1 MTPLANAENAPAA
14 AGPGNGAIGA
24 ETGVANP
31 WDNLR
36 TVGSPDQW
44 HDAGPEDRIAGIQ
57 PTMVF
62 EPVNEVELATALR
75 YADSAGL
82 SVIPRGSGSKLGWG
96 NAPTRADLVLSTT
109 RLNRVIEHAWAD
121 LTVSVEAGCTI
132 GTLQDTLAQHG
143 QRIAI
148 DPLWPEHTTVG
159 GLLSTNDSG
168 TLRIRYGGLRDL
180 IIGATIALPDG
191 TLASSGGKVVKNV
204 AGYDLP
210 KLLTGAL
217 GTLGVITRAVFRL
230 HPLPHQGRSFTFV
243 ARDAADANRLMLAIQ
258 DSKLAHTG
266 LQVRFNSGAQPEV
279 DIRFDG
285 TDEGLAAQTGT
296 LRKLAAPAT
305 ETHSNDD
312 VWHARQ
318 HLFGAA
324 RSNQSEPWNAASL
337 SSSDLSGEALAKSEA
352 LAKGNA
358 RPTAST
364 QGDAPSAQHSQP
376 AAIVKF
382 SILPGSI
389 ANTCQQ
395 LRHLSEPLN
404 VHWSAVIQGTGLGW
418 IRLGPAE
425 ANSIQQVVRKLRS
438 ELETT
443 GGSLMIQHRSPEIP
457 EIEAWGNPGDA
468 LALML
473 SVKQQF
479 DPRKTLNPGR
489 FVGGI

>member
-1 MTPLANAENAPAA
+1 MTPLANAVNA
-14 AGPGNGAIGA
+14 GNDVTGT
-24 ETGVANP
+24 ETGAANS

-36 TVGSPDQW
+36 AVGSPDQW
-44 HDAGPEDRIAGIQ
+44 RDAGPEDRVAGVQ

-62 EPVNEVELATALR
+62 EPANEVELATALR

-96 NAPTRADLVLSTT
+96 NPPTRADLVLSTA

-148 DPLWPEHTTVG
+148 DPLWPEHATVG

-210 KLLTGAL
+210 KLVTGAL

-230 HPLPHQGRSFTFV
+230 HPLPHQVRSFTFV

-285 TDEGLAAQTGT
+285 TEEGLAAQTET

-305 ETHSNDD
+305 ETHSNHD

-318 HLFGAA
+318 HLFGTA
-324 RSNQSEPWNAASL
+324 RPSRSEPWNAASL
-337 SSSDLSGEALAKSEA
+337 LSPVALAKED
-352 LAKGNA
+352 A
-358 RPTAST
+358 RPTVST
-364 QGDAPSAQHSQP
+364 PVDAPPTHDSQP
-376 AAIVKF
+376 AAIAKF
-382 SILPGSI
+382 SVLPASI
-389 ANTCQQ
+389 ANACQQ
-395 LRHLSEPLN
+395 VRDLAEPLN
-404 VHWSAVIQGTGLGW
+404 VHWSAVAQGTGMGW
-418 IRLGPAE
+418 IRLGPAK
-425 ANSIQQVVRKLRS
+425 ANAIQQVLQKLRS
-438 ELETT
+438 QLEPA
-443 GGSLMIQHRSPEIP
+443 GGSLVVQYRSPEIP

-479 DPRKTLNPGR
+479 DVRKTLNPGR

>member
-1 MTPLANAENAPAA
+1 MTPLANAGNAPAT
-14 AGPGNGAIGA
+14 AGPGNDATGM
-24 ETGVANP
+24 ETGTPNP

-36 TVGSPDQW
+36 TIGSPDQW
-44 HDAGPEDRIAGIQ
+44 CDAGPEDHVAGVQ
-57 PTMVF
+57 PTMIF
-62 EPVNEVELATALR
+62 EPVNEVELATVLR

-96 NAPTRADLVLSTT
+96 NPPTRADLVLSTA
-109 RLNRVIEHAWAD
+109 RLNRVLEHAWAD

-210 KLLTGAL
+210 KLVTGAL

-230 HPLPHQGRSFTFV
+230 HPLPHQVRSFTLV
-243 ARDAADANRLMLAIQ
+243 ARDAADANRLVLAIQ

-266 LQVRFNSGAQPEV
+266 LQVRLNSGAQPEV

-285 TDEGLAAQTGT
+285 TEEGLAAQTET

-305 ETHSNDD
+305 ETHSNED

-318 HLFGAA
+318 HLFG
-324 RSNQSEPWNAASL
+324 QASL
-337 SSSDLSGEALAKSEA
+337 SDGATSPG
-352 LAKGNA
+352 
-358 RPTAST
+358 PPAST
-364 QGDAPSAQHSQP
+364 PGDAPEDSRP
-376 AAIVKF
+376 AAIAKF
-382 SILPGSI
+382 SVLPASI

-395 LRHLSEPLN
+395 LRDLAEPLN
-404 VHWSAVIQGTGLGW
+404 VHWSVIAQGTGLGW
-418 IRLGPAE
+418 IRFGPANTN
-425 ANSIQQVVRKLRS
+425 AIQQVLQKLRS
-438 ELETT
+438 QLESA
-443 GGSLMIQHRSPEIP
+443 GGSLVVQYRSSEIP

-468 LALML
+468 LPLML
-473 SVKQQF
+473 SVKQQL
-479 DPRKTLNPGR
+479 DARKTLNPGR

>member
-1 MTPLANAENAPAA
+1 MTPLANAENAGNALS
-14 AGPGNGAIGA
+14 AGNNANGT
-24 ETGVANP
+24 ETRVANP
-31 WDNLR
+31 WDKLR
-36 TVGSPDQW
+36 TIGSSDRW
-44 HDAGPEDRIAGIQ
+44 RDAGPEDNIAGVQ

-82 SVIPRGSGSKLGWG
+82 RVIPRGSGSKLGWG
-96 NAPTRADLVLSTT
+96 NPPSRADLVLSTA

-143 QRIAI
+143 QRVAI

-210 KLLTGAL
+210 KLVTGAL

-230 HPLPHQGRSFTFV
+230 HPLPHKVRSFTFL
-243 ARDAADANRLMLAIQ
+243 ARDAADANRLVLAIQ

-285 TDEGLAAQTGT
+285 TEAGLAAQTET
-296 LRKLAAPAT
+296 LRKLATPAT
-305 ETHSNDD
+305 ETHPNDD

-318 HLFGAA
+318 HLFGAK
-324 RSNQSEPWNAASL
+324 PWSAASL
-337 SSSDLSGEALAKSEA
+337 LSDDALAKSEA
-352 LAKGNA
+352 LAKGDA

-364 QGDAPSAQHSQP
+364 PADPSPTQDSQP
-376 AAIVKF
+376 AAIAKF
-382 SILPGSI
+382 SVLPASI
-389 ANTCQQ
+389 ANTCHQ
-395 LRHLSEPLN
+395 LRRP
-404 VHWSAVIQGTGLGW
+404 GLDC
-418 IRLGPAE
+418 RRRR
-425 ANSIQQVVRKLRS
+425 VR
-438 ELETT
+438 
-443 GGSLMIQHRSPEIP
+443 
-457 EIEAWGNPGDA
+457 
-468 LALML
+468 
-473 SVKQQF
+473 
-479 DPRKTLNPGR
+479 
-489 FVGGI
+489 